1 MKKPHHHLIKIIIFL
16 CVISSL
22 CLFLFLPFQNAF
34 LTNPGL
40 NGLIVGVLILGI
52 AYNIR
57 QVIQLYPEVNWIESF
72 KMKLSDQ
79 GSTLQKEPPQAP
91 KLLAPMATMVGKRIN
106 FTLSTAAMSALLDGI
121 ASRLDESRD
130 TSRYMIGLL
139 IFLGLL
145 GTFWGLLGTVNSI
158 GAVIGGLE
166 INGDNSGS
174 IFEELKQGLQAPI
187 EDMGTAFSSS
197 LFGLAGSLIL
207 GFLDLQANQAQNRF
221 YNDLEEWLSTVTRL
235 SSGSIGVE
243 GEQSIPAY
251 VQALLEQTAES
262 LENLQRTL
270 SRGEESKI
278 SLGSH
283 LQSVSGKLETLT
295 DHMRTQ
301 QALMQSLAEHQ
312 IEIKPILAQLANNGS
327 NDTGLDETTRMHIR
341 NLDVYVGRIT
351 EEMKS
356 GRDEMSKQIRSEL
369 KLLAR
374 LIASQK
380 NDIESQ
386 S

>member
-301 QALMQSLAEHQ
+301 QAS
-312 IEIKPILAQLANNGS
+312 S
-327 NDTGLDETTRMHIR
+327 
-341 NLDVYVGRIT
+341 
-351 EEMKS
+351 
-356 GRDEMSKQIRSEL
+356 
-369 KLLAR
+369 
-374 LIASQK
+374 
-380 NDIESQ
+380 
-386 S
+386 